1 MNHEGHEGAN
11 REGRDGLLLQ
21 EIFMRLRVLVFA
33 CFVCFVV
40 FAPFVSSAALF
51 AQRFDAGAQIAAAHS
66 SEFDS
71 GDVGFGGRFA
81 WHPID
86 LVGVEAEMN
95 LYPRTFPSSRSV
107 AFSNGRVEGLFGIT
121 AGPRFAR
128 VRPFAK
134 LRPGFLT
141 FRRQSIACILIF
153 PPPLSCQLAAG
164 RTLFALDAGGG
175 VELFPTDRLLVRVD
189 VGDRLLKYPGPSF
202 RSGGRAA
209 QESFYSHDFRFAAGA
224 GLRF

>member
-1 MNHEGHEGAN
+1 
-11 REGRDGLLLQ
+11 
-21 EIFMRLRVLVFA
+21 MRLRVLNSVHFVF
-33 CFVCFVV
+33 FVV
-40 FAPFVSSAALF
+40 LFLVSSTAAF
-51 AQRFDAGAQIAAAHS
+51 AQRFDAGGQIAATRS

-86 LVGVEAEMN
+86 LIGVEAEMDV
-95 LYPRTFPSSRSV
+95 YPRTFPSSRST
-107 AFSNGRVEGLFGIT
+107 AFSSGRVEGLFGIT
-121 AGPRFAR
+121 AGPRLAR

-164 RTLFALDAGGG
+164 RTLFALDIGGG
-175 VELFPTDRLLVRVD
+175 VELFPAARAVVRID
-189 VGDRLLKYPGPSF
+189 AGDRVLRYPGPSF
-202 RSGGRAA
+202 RDGRTT
-209 QESFYSHDFRFAAGA
+209 QGSFYSHDFRFAAGA
-224 GLRF
+224 GVRF

>member
-1 MNHEGHEGAN
+1 M
-11 REGRDGLLLQ
+11 
-21 EIFMRLRVLVFA
+21 IFAPVA
-33 CFVCFVV
+33 SFVV
-40 FAPFVSSAALF
+40 FLFLFVVSSTAAF
-51 AQRFDAGAQIAAAHS
+51 AQRFDAGGQVAAVHS

-95 LYPRTFPSSRSV
+95 VYPRTFPSSRSV
-107 AFSNGRVEGLFGIT
+107 AFSSGRVEGLFGVT
-121 AGPRFAR
+121 VGPRFAR

-141 FRRQSIACILIF
+141 FRRQTIACILIF
-153 PPPLSCQLAAG
+153 PPPLSCQLAEG
-164 RTLFALDAGGG
+164 RTLLALDAGGG
-175 VELFPTDRLLVRVD
+175 VELFPTDRTLVRVD

-202 RSGGRAA
+202 RAGRAT
-209 QESFYSHDFRFAAGA
+209 QESFFSHDFRFTAGA
-224 GLRF
+224 GVRF

>member
-1 MNHEGHEGAN
+1 
-11 REGRDGLLLQ
+11 
-21 EIFMRLRVLVFA
+21 MRLRVLNFVHFVF
-33 CFVCFVV
+33 FVV
-40 FAPFVSSAALF
+40 LFFVSSTAA
-51 AQRFDAGAQIAAAHS
+51 AQQRFDAGGQVAAVRS

-81 WHPID
+81 WHPVD
-86 LVGVEAEMN
+86 LIGVEAEMN
-95 LYPRTFPSSRSV
+95 VYPRTFPSSRSV
-107 AFSNGRVEGLFGIT
+107 AFSSGRVEGLFGVT

-134 LRPGFLT
+134 LRPGLVT
-141 FRRQSIACILIF
+141 FRRQAIACILIF

-175 VELFPTDRLLVRVD
+175 IELYPADRTLVRVD

-202 RSGGRAA
+202 RNGRTT
-209 QESFYSHDFRFAAGA
+209 QRSFYSHDFRFAAGA
-224 GLRF
+224 GVRF

>member
-1 MNHEGHEGAN
+1 
-11 REGRDGLLLQ
+11 
-21 EIFMRLRVLVFA
+21 MRLRVLVFA
-33 CFVCFVV
+33 SFAFFVV
-40 FAPFVSSAALF
+40 FFSFVSSTAA
-51 AQRFDAGAQIAAAHS
+51 AQQRFDAGGQVAAVHS

-95 LYPRTFPSSRSV
+95 VYPRTFPSSHSV
-107 AFSNGRVEGLFGIT
+107 AFSSGRVEGLFGVT
-121 AGPRFAR
+121 VGPRFAR

-141 FRRQSIACILIF
+141 FRRQTIACILIF

-164 RTLFALDAGGG
+164 RTLLALHA
-175 VELFPTDRLLVRVD
+175 R
-189 VGDRLLKYPGPSF
+189 
-202 RSGGRAA
+202 GR
-209 QESFYSHDFRFAAGA
+209 
-224 GLRF
+224 

>member
-1 MNHEGHEGAN
+1 M
-11 REGRDGLLLQ
+11 
-21 EIFMRLRVLVFA
+21 IFAPFA
-33 CFVCFVV
+33 SFVV
-40 FAPFVSSAALF
+40 FFFVVFSTAAF
-51 AQRFDAGAQIAAAHS
+51 AQRFDAGGQVAAVHS

-95 LYPRTFPSSRSV
+95 VYPRTFPSSRSV
-107 AFSNGRVEGLFGIT
+107 AFSSGRVEGLFGVT
-121 AGPRFAR
+121 VGPRFAR

-141 FRRQSIACILIF
+141 FRRQTIACILIF
-153 PPPLSCQLAAG
+153 PPPLSCQLAEG
-164 RTLFALDAGGG
+164 RTLLALDAGGG
-175 VELFPTDRLLVRVD
+175 VELFPTDRTLVRVD

-202 RSGGRAA
+202 RNGRAT
-209 QESFYSHDFRFAAGA
+209 QESFFSHDFRFTAGA
-224 GLRF
+224 GVRF

>member
-1 MNHEGHEGAN
+1 M
-11 REGRDGLLLQ
+11 
-21 EIFMRLRVLVFA
+21 IFAPVA
-33 CFVCFVV
+33 SFVV
-40 FAPFVSSAALF
+40 FLFLFVVSSTAAF
-51 AQRFDAGAQIAAAHS
+51 AQRFDAGGQVAAVHS

-95 LYPRTFPSSRSV
+95 VYPRTFPSSRSV
-107 AFSNGRVEGLFGIT
+107 AFSSGRVEGLFGVT
-121 AGPRFAR
+121 VGPRFAR

-141 FRRQSIACILIF
+141 FRRQTIACILIF
-153 PPPLSCQLAAG
+153 PPPLSCQLAEG
-164 RTLFALDAGGG
+164 RTLLALDAGGG
-175 VELFPTDRLLVRVD
+175 VELFPTDRTLVRVD

-202 RSGGRAA
+202 RNGRAT
-209 QESFYSHDFRFAAGA
+209 QESFFSHDFRFTAGA
-224 GLRF
+224 GVRF

>member
-1 MNHEGHEGAN
+1 
-11 REGRDGLLLQ
+11 
-21 EIFMRLRVLVFA
+21 MRLRVLNVVHFVF
-33 CFVCFVV
+33 FVV
-40 FAPFVSSAALF
+40 FFFVSSTAAF
-51 AQRFDAGAQIAAAHS
+51 AQRFDAGGQIAAAHS

-86 LVGVEAEMN
+86 LIGVEAEMDV
-95 LYPRTFPSSRSV
+95 YPRTFPSSRST
-107 AFSNGRVEGLFGIT
+107 AFSSGRVEGLFGIT
-121 AGPRFAR
+121 AGPRLAR

-164 RTLFALDAGGG
+164 RTLFALDIGGG
-175 VELFPTDRLLVRVD
+175 LELFPAARAVVRID
-189 VGDRLLKYPGPSF
+189 AGDRVLKYPGPSF
-202 RSGGRAA
+202 RDGRTT
-209 QESFYSHDFRFAAGA
+209 QGSFYSHDFRFAAGA
-224 GLRF
+224 GVRF

>member
-1 MNHEGHEGAN
+1 ME
-11 REGRDGLLLQ
+11 
-21 EIFMRLRVLVFA
+21 LRALAFA
-33 CFVCFVV
+33 TFAFVV
-40 FAPFVSSAALF
+40 AFSLFVSSAALF
-51 AQRFDAGAQIAAAHS
+51 AQRFDAGAHIVATHS

-95 LYPRTFPSSRSV
+95 LYPRRFPSSRSV
-107 AFSNGRVEGLFGIT
+107 AFSSGRVEGLFGVT

-141 FRRQSIACILIF
+141 FRRQLIACILIF

-175 VELFPTDRLLVRVD
+175 VELFATERLIIRVD
-189 VGDRLLKYPGPSF
+189 AGDRLLKYPGPSF
-202 RSGGRAA
+202 RNGRTA
-209 QESFYSHDFRFAAGA
+209 QEPFFSHDVRVSAGA
-224 GLRF
+224 AMVF